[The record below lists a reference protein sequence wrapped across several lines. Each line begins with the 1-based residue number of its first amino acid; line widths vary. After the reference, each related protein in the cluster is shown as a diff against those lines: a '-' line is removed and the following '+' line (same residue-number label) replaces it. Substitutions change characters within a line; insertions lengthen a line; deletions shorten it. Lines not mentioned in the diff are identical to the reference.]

1 MEPARDM
8 RVAIIRPAGLAGRP
22 PLDSLPRVK
31 GPVGEGLLPSTNS
44 ASAGDHRNHSSVG
57 RPVTG
62 VDGWGVLAVGTI
74 ARDTLLMTLRGHL
87 FLEIVDEFSEILVNR
102 CLLRRGRAVV
112 LLGSTRR
119 WAEWVLLRLGHR
131 GSPFVVHA
139 VVHQWATVYVDVLGS
154 SEVINETREPIA
166 RHTRL
171 SRRNLRTVS
180 MDHHRLRL
188 TPRNFQSTVADD

>member
-1 MEPARDM
+1 MEPARGM
-8 RVAIIRPAGLAGRP
+8 TVAIIRPAGLAGRP

-62 VDGWGVLAVGTI
+62 VDAVGTI

-87 FLEIVDEFSEILVNR
+87 FLKIVDEFAEILVNR

-119 WAEWVLLRLGHR
+119 RAEWVLLRLGH
-131 GSPFVVHA
+131 
-139 VVHQWATVYVDVLGS
+139 
-154 SEVINETREPIA
+154 
-166 RHTRL
+166 
-171 SRRNLRTVS
+171 
-180 MDHHRLRL
+180 
-188 TPRNFQSTVADD
+188 